1 MAVNKSPV
9 SETIS
14 DCLFDALNWR
24 ESCVHQA
31 YTIVDNYK
39 MFEFSKLVFKNLLR
53 HTLFIGS
60 NHRITLYGQSLHL
73 QLMG

>member
-1 MAVNKSPV
+1 MVVSKSPV

-14 DCLFDALNWR
+14 RFLFDALYWR
-24 ESCVHQA
+24 ESCVREA

-39 MFEFSKLVFKNLLR
+39 MFEFSKLVFKNLL

-60 NHRITLYGQSLHL
+60 NHRITLYGQPLHL
-73 QLMG
+73 QLYG